1 MTDQRIL
8 ALSFVLCILLFHRS
22 HSQKDL
28 ITPSKQA
35 LNASCSLVDIAILSV
50 AYGTLDSVIFGEIVL
65 LFRGHCLKDRDVK
78 SLFDHYQMKP
88 GFDEMFESAG
98 VPRRHYRRLVER
110 LRNFSS
116 KDLELKR
123 RQADQAFLRQG
134 ITFTVY
140 GDLQQTEKIFPFDLM
155 PRIIPDLEWR
165 VIEEG
170 IRQRVMALNMFLVDL
185 YSEQR
190 ILDDHVVPREL
201 IESSVHFQKD
211 LVGFCPPKEVFIH
224 VSGVDLVRNH
234 EGQYYVLEDNLRTPS
249 GVSYVL
255 ENRLVMKQLFPNLFA
270 DMQVRPVDQ
279 YPTQLL
285 ENLKWLA
292 PLSKENP
299 TVVLLTPGVFNSA
312 YFEHCFLSLQMGIQM
327 VEGRDLVV
335 ESDDKVYMK
344 TTQGL
349 EQVDVIY
356 RRVDDAFLDP
366 EVFRK
371 DSVLGVPGLV
381 RAYRA
386 GNVGLANGIGNGIAD
401 DKAVYTF
408 VPKMIDYYLSEKP
421 ILQNVPTYLCGNP
434 EDRKYVL
441 EHLGSLVVKAV
452 AESGGYG
459 MLMGPSSTKA
469 EQEEFRKKIE
479 TDPRSYIAQPVVT
492 LSHHPCVVDGEE
504 NMRLVGRHVD
514 LRPFVLW
521 GEEIS
526 LSLGGLTRVALKEG
540 SLVVNSSQGGGS
552 KDTWVLYGDE

>member
-1 MTDQRIL
+1 MVCSPPSDGQGNRRRTIEYF
-8 ALSFVLCILLFHRS
+8 A
-22 HSQKDL
+22 KDEL
-28 ITPSKQA
+28 
-35 LNASCSLVDIAILSV
+35 
-50 AYGTLDSVIFGEIVL
+50 
-65 LFRGHCLKDRDVK
+65 VK
-78 SLFDHYQMKP
+78 SLFDRYQMKA

-110 LRNFSS
+110 LRNFPL

-140 GDLQQTEKIFPFDLM
+140 GDPQQTEKIFPFDLM
-155 PRIIPDLEWR
+155 PRIIPDAEWR
-165 VIEEG
+165 MIEEG
-170 IRQRVMALNMFLVDL
+170 IRQRVRALNMFLVDL
-185 YSEQR
+185 YGEQR
-190 ILDDHVVPREL
+190 ILNEKVVPREL

-211 LVGFCPPKEVFIH
+211 LVGFCPPKGVFIH
-224 VSGVDLVRNH
+224 VSGIDLVRNH
-234 EGQYYVLEDNLRTPS
+234 EGKYFVLEDNLRTPS

-255 ENRLVMKQLFPNLFA
+255 ENRLVMKQLFPNLFD
-270 DMQVRPVDQ
+270 DMRVRPVDH

-285 ENLKWLA
+285 ENLKGLA
-292 PLSKENP
+292 PAGKDNP
-299 TVVLLTPGVFNSA
+299 MVVLLTPGVFNSA
-312 YFEHCFLSLQMGIQM
+312 YFEHSFMSLQMGIQM

-335 ESDDKVYMK
+335 ESDKVFMK

-366 EVFRK
+366 EVFRE
-371 DSVLGVPGLV
+371 DSLLGVPGLV

-386 GNVGLANGIGNGIAD
+386 GNVALANGIGNGIAD

-421 ILQNVPTYLCGNP
+421 IIENVPTYLCGIP

-469 EQEEFRKKIE
+469 EREDFRKKIE
-479 TDPRSYIAQPVVT
+479 ADPRSYIAQPVVT

-504 NMRLVGRHVD
+504 NLRLVGRHVD

-521 GEEIS
+521 GEDIT

-552 KDTWVLYGDE
+552 KDTWVLEGDE